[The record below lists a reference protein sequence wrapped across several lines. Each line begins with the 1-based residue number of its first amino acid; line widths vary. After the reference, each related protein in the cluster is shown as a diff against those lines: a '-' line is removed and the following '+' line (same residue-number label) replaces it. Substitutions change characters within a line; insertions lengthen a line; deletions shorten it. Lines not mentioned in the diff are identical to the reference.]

1 MEKRKAAL
9 SSARARTGFERSC
22 LHQKMLKALVALS
35 TIKSCGTGRAT
46 LLGFDSQPAVPV
58 PGDNVSLWVAYH
70 LPAPAITA
78 GTATY
83 KFSLNGIPFT
93 PTIEDLCTQTTCPK
107 PADADYN
114 ETSWSIFPSGV
125 SGKIVTQVLWA
136 DQDANP
142 LWCIE
147 TTWRV

>member
-1 MEKRKAAL
+1 
-9 SSARARTGFERSC
+9 
-22 LHQKMLKALVALS
+22 MLKALVALA

-58 PGDNVSLWVAYH
+58 PGDNVTLWVAYR
-70 LPAPAITA
+70 LSAPAVTT

-83 KFSLNGIPFT
+83 SFTLNGIPFPAT
-93 PTIEDLCTQTTCPK
+93 VDPLCTQTTCPK
-107 PADADYN
+107 EPDTDYN
-114 ETSWSIFPSGV
+114 ETSWSIFPTGL
-125 SGKIVTQVLWA
+125 SGKIVSQVAWA

-142 LWCIE
+142 LWCVE